1 MCNAAQ
7 EYLDSARRGGEVGRT
22 AGVPFKFL
30 FYLHKE
36 QADSVDEVV
45 ESGSTDEGPL
55 QSQEMAGH
63 VYCFTAIWRDVH
75 SSLQCHAYC
84 LSFMVPFYFVLSV
97 ENHILLISPSPWTCN
112 ARVQFRDTSVLLV
125 NRLGCTARKRFSM

>member
-84 LSFMVPFYFVLSV
+84 LSFMVPFILS
-97 ENHILLISPSPWTCN
+97 
-112 ARVQFRDTSVLLV
+112 SVLKTTFCSSLHHPG
-125 NRLGCTARKRFSM
+125 LAMQECSSETPLDSLSIA

>member
-55 QSQEMAGH
+55 RLRKWLVMYTASQLYGGMYTA
-63 VYCFTAIWRDVH
+63 VYSAMRIVCHSWCPFILSSVLKTTFC
-75 SSLQCHAYC
+75 SSLHHPGLAMQECSSETPLDS
-84 LSFMVPFYFVLSV
+84 LS
-97 ENHILLISPSPWTCN
+97 I
-112 ARVQFRDTSVLLV
+112 A
-125 NRLGCTARKRFSM
+125 